1 MLANKRMFFQD
12 EKGVVLLIGLLV
24 LLALT
29 LLSLTA
35 FLATTTDLKI
45 TSNYKTGEAAFYVAE
60 AGIEE
65 ARTRLWNNAAEAI
78 KITDDSPTSA
88 DWQYYI
94 GTSDNV
100 TTFFNYDGANRVSSI
115 QAALDYTVRIKH
127 ATNAAGEIL
136 YYGDSDGDGIDEK
149 NTVVGENIYEVTSL
163 GRSGASQKTIVM
175 EICRVPLPNI
185 QSAVYVEAN
194 TEIKG
199 NATVSGSDACGEGS
213 LPAIVA
219 PSEDIQITTQGSA
232 DVEGEDPPI
241 RYDGTD
247 MDIETMIDKFKY
259 LAFSDHKYDYTYDVT
274 MTSWNLPSNEVFY
287 FNMHGNDLKITAQ
300 VTGSGILLVEGDL
313 ELAGGFI
320 WDGIVIVTDSV
331 RFTGG
336 GTINGALIA
345 GNHVDAD
352 VEITITGNPGIYY
365 CSSAIED
372 ATKNRKLM
380 KLSWKE
386 AGMI

>member
-45 TSNYKTGEAAFYVAE
+45 TSKILNTGEAAFLCLPKRESRKPVPAS
-60 AGIEE
+60 GTML
-65 ARTRLWNNAAEAI
+65 REAI

-94 GTSDNV
+94 GTTDNV
-100 TTFFNYDGANRVSSI
+100 TTFFNYNGANRVSSI

-232 DVEGEDPPI
+232 YVEGEDPPI

-372 ATKNRKLM
+372 ADEKQRK
-380 KLSWKE
+380 
-386 AGMI
+386 I